1 MKTEET
7 KQLDVKRIIE
17 KIKDNETKRD
27 ILGIDIH
34 NLVKEWVIS
43 KLLLRGSGYNWT
55 FYIANKEV
63 GEVRIHDEEIYFVQ
77 T

>member
-1 MKTEET
+1 VKTKET
-7 KQLDVKRIIE
+7 KQLEVKRIIE

-27 ILGIDIH
+27 ILAIDIH
-34 NLVKEWVIS
+34 NLIKEWVIS
-43 KLLLRGSGYNWT
+43 ELSLRGSGYNWT
-55 FYIANKEV
+55 VYIANKEA